1 MCSFSFFR
9 WILWSWQKVSCAFYN
24 QNQLNLNLL
33 RPTLANSGRMS
44 DGSEIRLDYHEEN
57 EYKDAELHIG
67 VVCYCLLDLRL
78 PKVSDFDPN
87 FPSCV
92 RVSLLQVAVCNGSS
106 RPAYSLFSAAAPRR
120 LPHILHK
127 GLHRP
132 PSLFAFRC
140 GYCSSSSHLS
150 R

>member
-1 MCSFSFFR
+1 MHRNFG
-9 WILWSWQKVSCAFYN
+9 LT
-24 QNQLNLNLL
+24 QLNLNLL

-44 DGSEIRLDYHEEN
+44 DGSEIRLDYQEEN

-92 RVSLLQVAVCNGSS
+92 RVSLLQVAEHRTITDILVTHS
-106 RPAYSLFSAAAPRR
+106 
-120 LPHILHK
+120 LHK
-127 GLHRP
+127 PMSG
-132 PSLFAFRC
+132 FRVT
-140 GYCSSSSHLS
+140 SM
-150 R
+150 